1 MNMSGVIKGGLV
13 AGLLINVSEYVLN
26 MMVIPV
32 PEGAGGSI
40 GFWVVYAFVMG
51 LLTAYLY
58 ALIRPRCGAG
68 PKTGVCAGLLVW
80 ALHTLLPAGGMWN
93 MGMAPDGCRSCWPG
107 PPSSWPSP
115 ASSRACCTA
124 SKGRSAGLRPA
135 SRGSAKPALIALL
148 PVKVGRTSSPLR
160 GAGSRSGWA
169 PIKGSGRGV
178 RFAACGRDAGRRPAL
193 RGAFHARRGCGRP
206 TDSHTRCPARA
217 HPFNKLQSTPP
228 SGTIMDTL
236 RIQRIRNGGA
246 AR

>member
-93 MGMAPDGCRSCWPG
+93 MGMAPDGLPLMLAWTG
-107 PPSSWPSP
+107 VEL
-115 ASSRACCTA
+115 AL
-124 SKGRSAGLRPA
+124 AGVL
-135 SRGSAKPALIALL
+135 
-148 PVKVGRTSSPLR
+148 
-160 GAGSRSGWA
+160 AGMLYSE
-169 PIKGSGRGV
+169 
-178 RFAACGRDAGRRPAL
+178 
-193 RGAFHARRGCGRP
+193 
-206 TDSHTRCPARA
+206 
-217 HPFNKLQSTPP
+217 
-228 SGTIMDTL
+228 
-236 RIQRIRNGGA
+236 
-246 AR
+246 

>member
-93 MGMAPDGCRSCWPG
+93 MGMAPDGLPLMLVW
-107 PPSSWPSP
+107 
-115 ASSRACCTA
+115 TA
-124 SKGRSAGLRPA
+124 VELALAGVL
-135 SRGSAKPALIALL
+135 
-148 PVKVGRTSSPLR
+148 
-160 GAGSRSGWA
+160 AGMLYSE
-169 PIKGSGRGV
+169 
-178 RFAACGRDAGRRPAL
+178 
-193 RGAFHARRGCGRP
+193 
-206 TDSHTRCPARA
+206 
-217 HPFNKLQSTPP
+217 
-228 SGTIMDTL
+228 
-236 RIQRIRNGGA
+236 
-246 AR
+246 

>member
-1 MNMSGVIKGGLV
+1 MNMSGIIKGGLV

-93 MGMAPDGCRSCWPG
+93 MGMAPDGLPLMLAW
-107 PPSSWPSP
+107 
-115 ASSRACCTA
+115 TA
-124 SKGRSAGLRPA
+124 VELALAGVL
-135 SRGSAKPALIALL
+135 
-148 PVKVGRTSSPLR
+148 
-160 GAGSRSGWA
+160 AGMLYSE
-169 PIKGSGRGV
+169 
-178 RFAACGRDAGRRPAL
+178 
-193 RGAFHARRGCGRP
+193 
-206 TDSHTRCPARA
+206 
-217 HPFNKLQSTPP
+217 
-228 SGTIMDTL
+228 
-236 RIQRIRNGGA
+236 
-246 AR
+246 

>member
-80 ALHTLLPAGGMWN
+80 ALHTLLPAGGMWI
-93 MGMAPDGCRSCWPG
+93 MGMAPDGLPLMLAW
-107 PPSSWPSP
+107 
-115 ASSRACCTA
+115 TA
-124 SKGRSAGLRPA
+124 VELALAGVL
-135 SRGSAKPALIALL
+135 
-148 PVKVGRTSSPLR
+148 
-160 GAGSRSGWA
+160 AGMLYSE
-169 PIKGSGRGV
+169 
-178 RFAACGRDAGRRPAL
+178 
-193 RGAFHARRGCGRP
+193 
-206 TDSHTRCPARA
+206 
-217 HPFNKLQSTPP
+217 
-228 SGTIMDTL
+228 
-236 RIQRIRNGGA
+236 
-246 AR
+246 

>member
-68 PKTGVCAGLLVW
+68 RKTGVCAGLLVW

-93 MGMAPDGCRSCWPG
+93 MGMAPDGLPLMLAW
-107 PPSSWPSP
+107 
-115 ASSRACCTA
+115 TA
-124 SKGRSAGLRPA
+124 VELALAGVL
-135 SRGSAKPALIALL
+135 
-148 PVKVGRTSSPLR
+148 
-160 GAGSRSGWA
+160 AGMLYSE
-169 PIKGSGRGV
+169 
-178 RFAACGRDAGRRPAL
+178 
-193 RGAFHARRGCGRP
+193 
-206 TDSHTRCPARA
+206 
-217 HPFNKLQSTPP
+217 
-228 SGTIMDTL
+228 
-236 RIQRIRNGGA
+236 
-246 AR
+246 

>member
-93 MGMAPDGCRSCWPG
+93 MGMAPDGLPLMLAW
-107 PPSSWPSP
+107 
-115 ASSRACCTA
+115 TA
-124 SKGRSAGLRPA
+124 VELALAGVL
-135 SRGSAKPALIALL
+135 
-148 PVKVGRTSSPLR
+148 
-160 GAGSRSGWA
+160 AGMLYSE
-169 PIKGSGRGV
+169 
-178 RFAACGRDAGRRPAL
+178 
-193 RGAFHARRGCGRP
+193 
-206 TDSHTRCPARA
+206 
-217 HPFNKLQSTPP
+217 
-228 SGTIMDTL
+228 
-236 RIQRIRNGGA
+236 
-246 AR
+246 